1 MPLDGECRIPI
12 PIIDVEQKTCF
23 LDYVARVF
31 EWVFHDIFLEVYPMV
46 SMSLSLLLATILTM
60 ITTYYYLIAT
70 IIRKKH
76 DKLFT
81 ISIKTMVLSFYHH

>member
-46 SMSLSLLLATILTM
+46 SMSLSLLLSTILTM

-70 IIRKKH
+70 IIRKK
-76 DKLFT
+76 T
-81 ISIKTMVLSFYHH
+81 